1 MTGQDVNP
9 GMSDTKSHIV
19 KNYAVWSPEDKIVGI
34 TTVVAILLGR
44 QEQNSE
50 EDLQLGLKG

>member
-1 MTGQDVNP
+1 
-9 GMSDTKSHIV
+9 MSDIKSHIV
-19 KNYAVWSPEDKIVGI
+19 KNYAIWFPEDKVVGI
-34 TTVVAILLGR
+34 TTVVAILLRR